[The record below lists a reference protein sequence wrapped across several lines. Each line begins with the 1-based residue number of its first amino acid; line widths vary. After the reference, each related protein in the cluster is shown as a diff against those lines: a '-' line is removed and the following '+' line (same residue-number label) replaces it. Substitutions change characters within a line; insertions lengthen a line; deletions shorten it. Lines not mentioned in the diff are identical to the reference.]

1 MVKNYETGLSVL
13 HNIQSSFQFRV
24 LHIMLYTMQ
33 NLLLCLY
40 NTFFIDLAS
49 SAGGF

>member
-24 LHIMLYTMQ
+24 YTYHVVYYAESIVE
-33 NLLLCLY
+33 LK
-40 NTFFIDLAS
+40 
-49 SAGGF
+49 